1 MANLATAE
9 YTKQISPNPKD
20 RLPGTETSSPLRW
33 MRARYTSTGAEAAA
47 DVLYIC
53 KLPIGARVV
62 PHLIRVSCEA
72 MGGTGT
78 TLATIG
84 DLVDADRYSATA
96 VTLTSAANLAVT
108 PTAAIGLDPHTIIE
122 GTDIITA
129 TLGLSSGSVTADKDI
144 EFLIPYL
151 DHP

>member
-1 MANLATAE
+1 MANLDSIE
-9 YTKQISPNPKD
+9 YAKQVSPNPAN
-20 RLPGTETSSPLRW
+20 RIPGYETSAPLRFA
-33 MRARYTSTGAEAAA
+33 RARYTSSGSEAA
-47 DVLYIC
+47 DDIIRIL
-53 KLPIGARVV
+53 KLPVGARVV

-84 DLVDADRYSATA
+84 DEVDDDRYSATA
-96 VTLTSAANLAVT
+96 VVLTSAANLAVT
-108 PTAAIGLDPHTIIE
+108 PTAAIGLDPWTITE
-122 GTDIITA
+122 ATSTITA
-129 TLGLSSGSVTADKDI
+129 KVGLSSGSVTANKDI